1 MNRPSAHRLLFIA
14 TALGLVVGCSP
25 RNAIERV
32 DTSGGECAE
41 SAWPETPESFSDYS
55 GAGAAIGDFI
65 GDWSLLDQHGCR
77 TDSSRFLGAVTM
89 LDVSSVWCGPCNEA
103 AASSMEVFEAVRASH
118 RASWLITVLVQDEYA
133 GPASVSDA
141 EEWTENYS
149 IEYPVVIDEAE
160 STRSDYGVIAFP
172 VFLFIAPNGEVFE
185 RIEGKPEDSEI
196 LELMEYGLEEW
207 ASDLRPEDE
216 IPDPV
221 TEDSVE

>member
-1 MNRPSAHRLLFIA
+1 MNRTAITRLFFV
-14 TALGLVVGCSP
+14 ALAVALAVGCSP

-32 DTSGGECAE
+32 AAGGGDCAE

-55 GAGAAIGDFI
+55 GSGAAIDDFI

-77 TDSSRFLGAVTM
+77 TDSSQFLGAVTM

-103 AASSMEVFEAVRASH
+103 ASTSMEVFEAIRASH
-118 RASWLITVLVQDEYA
+118 RASWLITVLVQDEFA
-133 GPASVSDA
+133 GPANVSDA
-141 EEWTENYS
+141 EEWAEAYD
-149 IEYPVVIDEAE
+149 IEYPVVIDESE

-172 VFLFIAPNGEVFE
+172 VFLFIAPNGQVFE

-216 IPDPV
+216 IPDPAAEE
-221 TEDSVE
+221 TLE